1 MKYTK
6 ITANGEF
13 ELAVNDDNKTHSTK
27 VTVYGPA
34 DMGTA
39 TVTLG
44 YKDNSGTFTTYIN
57 GVLAANDQLLVNSGW
72 GVPLFATITT
82 FSTAFDIGV
91 AQSVNQ

>member
-1 MKYTK
+1 MKYTR
-6 ITANGEF
+6 ITGNGEF

-39 TVTLG
+39 VVNIG
-44 YKDNSGTFTTYIN
+44 YKDNTGTFATYTD
-57 GVLAANDQLLVNSGW
+57 GALVANDQLLVNAGW

-82 FSTAFDIGV
+82 FSIPFDIGV